1 MILLKNQNLLKPC
14 GGWAIQ
20 LKNEFGMLKRKIIVQ
35 IIFILVLTMIIGY
48 IINYTLI
55 DGMLQ
60 APFADWFI
68 RFCEDVLQL
77 DYFAAQNAYRIL
89 FQQNKHLWLAIGLI
103 ILLLVI
109 FYVAL
114 SRFTR
119 YFILISTGVTMLSD
133 ESDKEIR
140 LPSELEFMEKKLN
153 TVKSKLEKRAKDA
166 QDAEQRKND
175 LVVYLAHD
183 IKTPLTSII
192 GYLSLLDEAKDM
204 PVEQKEKYVKITL
217 DKSYRLE
224 QLINEFF
231 EITRFNL
238 QSIILDKEAIN
249 LNYMLLQ
256 LADEF
261 YPLLAPKGQQAVV
274 NIQGDIQI
282 FADANKLAR
291 VFNNIFKNAIAYSDD
306 NSTIEISAE
315 NVMDQTIITFTNKG
329 KAIPPQKLEM
339 IFEKFYRLDS
349 SRSTQTGGAGLG
361 LAIANEIIVAHGGSI
376 SATSNDDNT
385 VFTVQI
391 PHS

>member
-1 MILLKNQNLLKPC
+1 
-14 GGWAIQ
+14 
-20 LKNEFGMLKRKIIVQ
+20 MLKRKIIVQ